1 MKIAFI
7 AVVWL
12 CLAVVCAAQNLPKP
26 AREFRAAWIATV
38 DNIDFPSRK
47 GLTVDE
53 QKAEMTGL
61 LDKLQELKFNAIVF
75 QVRPQADALYASK
88 LEPWSE
94 FLTGEM
100 GRQPGYDPLE
110 FTIEEAHKRGILVHA
125 WFNPYRALHSSAKT
139 VSMDH
144 ISQTRPDLVKEYGY
158 YLWLDPGEQEAQ
170 QHSLDVIFDVVRRYD
185 VDAVHFDDYFY
196 PYPVRTAKLHSR
208 IEFPD
213 ENSWRKYLEH
223 GAAMSSQSK
232 IKRIPLNRDDWR
244 RANVNHFIEQT
255 AREIKKIKPDVMF
268 GVSPFGIWQP
278 DETRKIAGLNAYEE
292 LYADSLEWLQKGWVD
307 YLAPQLY
314 WETAREGQ
322 SFPVLLDWWNEQNT
336 MKRHLWVGVATYR
349 VGSNQNFTAKEI
361 ANQIERTR
369 QVLPETSGAIH
380 FSAKHLLKN
389 TNGVSDV
396 LQTTVY
402 QQNALIPVSPWLSKQ
417 KPLPPKIKTQTVGDK
432 LQISWNERGAQK
444 AFWFVVYAKNAN
456 GWTHSILPASQKSVA
471 LSKNRKIEQVVVT
484 SVDRRGNESNA
495 TFRKL

>member
-1 MKIAFI
+1 MKIVFI
-7 AVVWL
+7 AVVL
-12 CLAVVCAAQNLPKP
+12 FCLAVVCSAQDLPKVP
-26 AREFRAAWIATV
+26 REFRAAWIATV

-47 GLTVDE
+47 GLTVNE

-61 LDKLQELKFNAIVF
+61 LDKLQELKFNAVVF
-75 QVRPQADALYASK
+75 QVRPQADALYDSK

-100 GRQPGYDPLE
+100 GRAPGYDPLA
-110 FTIEEAHKRGILVHA
+110 FTIQEAHKRGILVHA
-125 WFNPYRALHSSAKT
+125 WFNPYRALHPSAKT
-139 VSMDH
+139 VSANH
-144 ISQTRPDLVKEYGY
+144 ISKTRPDLVRKYGK
-158 YLWLDPGEQEAQ
+158 YLWLDPGEREVQE
-170 QHSLDVIFDVVRRYD
+170 HSLKVVLDVVRSYD

-196 PYPVRTAKLHSR
+196 PYPEKDQDGKK

-213 ENSWRKYLEH
+213 DQSWLKYLQH
-223 GAAMSSQSK
+223 GRAMSEQSGVR
-232 IKRIPLNRDDWR
+232 RIPLSRDDWR
-244 RANVNHFIEQT
+244 RANVNRFIERT
-255 AREIKKIKPDVMF
+255 ARETKKIKPEVMF

-292 LYADSLEWLQKGWVD
+292 LYADSRKWLQNGWVD

-349 VGSNQNFTAKEI
+349 VGSNADFTAKEI

-369 QVLPETSGAIH
+369 RILPETSGAIH

-396 LQTTVY
+396 LQTQIY

-432 LQISWNERGAQK
+432 LQISWVERGTQK
-444 AFWFVVYAKNAN
+444 AFWFVVYAKDRN
-456 GWTHSILPASQKSVA
+456 GWTHSILTANRKSIA
-471 LSKNRKIEQVVVT
+471 LSKTRKIEQIVVT
-484 SVDRRGNESNA
+484 SVDHLGNESNA
-495 TFRKL
+495 NFRGV